1 MPNRLI
7 LAPLALAG
15 ALLGGSVAAFAQA
28 APAPA
33 PAAAAPQT
41 TDGAPAP
48 GMHRRSKMH
57 AVLSSLDLT
66 ADQRTQIKGFMKSFH
81 DSRQT
86 ATPETRKQLLAQIE
100 GVLTPDQQSKF
111 EAGMHAPA
119 AEQAP
124 PAQQ

>member
-1 MPNRLI
+1 MSNRLI

-33 PAAAAPQT
+33 ATAPQNAD
-41 TDGAPAP
+41 DGAPAQA
-48 GMHRRSKMH
+48 MHHRSKMRE
-57 AVLSSLDLT
+57 VLSSLDLT
-66 ADQRTQIKGFMKSFH
+66 DDQKAQIKGFMKSFH

-100 GVLTPDQQSKF
+100 GVLTPDQAGKF
-111 EAGMHAPA
+111 EAGMHAKAPD
-119 AEQAP
+119 QAP
-124 PAQQ
+124 QPQQ

>member
-1 MPNRLI
+1 MSNRLV

-33 PAAAAPQT
+33 AAPQN

-48 GMHRRSKMH
+48 AMHHHSKMR

-66 ADQRTQIKGFMKSFH
+66 SDQQTQIKGFMKSFH

-100 GVLTPDQQSKF
+100 GVLTPDQQGKF
-111 EAGMHAPA
+111 EAGMHAKA
-119 AEQAP
+119 DEAP
-124 PAQQ
+124 QSQQ